1 MPCVSLKHRG
11 IYREQILP
19 CILTRINTE
28 KAAKANKNNQNI
40 SENPQII
47 NQNPTNLSNQPVSAT
62 VEAPVPATMAQ
73 TQATAQ
79 IPTNSTPAPTSTFPV
94 QPARKA
100 DFSKPK
106 LMVEGQEI
114 SLRHAEPTPPASSPA
129 LSNLEQLNSELAT
142 ITSTQPTAISSRDI
156 PRPNGLRARFRTAP
170 RPTREDLINAESRL
184 GGSIFGPIP
193 EGHRRE
199 FFHDQRNVWIW
210 YEGWY
215 DDSSDY
221 HNVTVRYEVYPSG
234 VYKKISAGNYQRL
247 EDGELDNFR
256 QATRTYLQLIKQNLY
271 RLN

>member
-1 MPCVSLKHRG
+1 MPCVSLKHRR

-19 CILTRINTE
+19 CILTRINAE
-28 KAAKANKNNQNI
+28 KSAKAHKNNQNL
-40 SENPQII
+40 SENHQVI
-47 NQNPTNLSNQPVSAT
+47 NQNPTNLSNQPVSAINTT
-62 VEAPVPATMAQ
+62 VVPAPAATTEIQSSPVSPAPVAYA
-73 TQATAQ
+73 
-79 IPTNSTPAPTSTFPV
+79 
-94 QPARKA
+94 ARKV
-100 DFSKPK
+100 DFSKPR

-114 SLRHAEPTPPASSPA
+114 SLRHTEPTPAAFSPA

-142 ITSTQPTAISSRDI
+142 LTSTQPTTISSRNI
-156 PRPNGLRARFRTAP
+156 PRPSGLRARFHAAS

-215 DDSSDY
+215 DDSADY

-247 EDGELDNFR
+247 EDGELENFR

-271 RLN
+271 RPN